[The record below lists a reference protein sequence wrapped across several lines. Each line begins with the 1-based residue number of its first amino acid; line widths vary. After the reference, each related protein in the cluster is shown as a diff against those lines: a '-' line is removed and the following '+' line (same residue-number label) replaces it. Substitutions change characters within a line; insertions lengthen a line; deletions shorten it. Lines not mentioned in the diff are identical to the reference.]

1 MTITTGCLL
10 SINNFTGAHSRL
22 EWYISYSFFRSLESL
37 IMIGLY
43 LLAISLAINLSK
55 SKHYLVETED
65 GSVKLQSEG
74 NFTFSLSKEKGAF
87 RITLTWIQSWYLISE
102 NIEMDE
108 IDAKNVSMKTL
119 TNQKVSFSKIDCPTP
134 THNLFSQSKLL
145 STSVVSAVQVLRKFF
160 IEYLETFILI

>member
-1 MTITTGCLL
+1 MTITTECLL
-10 SINNFTGAHSRL
+10 SINNFTGAHSKL
-22 EWYISYSFFRSLESL
+22 EWFISYLFFRSLESL

-108 IDAKNVSMKTL
+108 IDAKNVSMWTL
-119 TNQKVSFSKIDCPTP
+119 TNQKVFFLKKWITQHQLKIFIVSQNYYLLQSYMQFKYCVSFS
-134 THNLFSQSKLL
+134 
-145 STSVVSAVQVLRKFF
+145 
-160 IEYLETFILI
+160 